1 MSVISREK
9 TKKGDA
15 GLLFFFLRY
24 VLIALGLTVAAFVA
38 VGAVYIFVDI
48 PAKTLEIIALAV
60 SVLVSLAVSFV
71 VGRASAAPV
80 TGGCVV
86 LIYAFLRCAVSVIFG
101 FTPLLSVRTPF
112 ELITG
117 FLVGLIGGILGS
129 GGTSRRRRRYR

>member
-9 TKKGDA
+9 SKKRDT

-24 VLIALGLTVAAFVA
+24 VLTAFGLTLAAFA
-38 VGAVYIFVDI
+38 VIAVVYIFADI
-48 PAKTLEIIALAV
+48 PAKTLEMISLAV
-60 SVLVSLAVSFV
+60 SFAVSLAVSFA
-71 VGRASAAPV
+71 VGKASAAPV

-129 GGTSRRRRRYR
+129 GGTTRRRRRYR